1 VVVTGDTS
9 RSDTSNLLVSPVTAT
24 AQTQPQP
31 HATLLRTLEQH
42 QGAINYFSRALNA
55 NQGLGVGT
63 HWDVICRERERESY
77 AQPGLGRPVTGVW
90 VKGGPVC
97 NRALP

>member
-1 VVVTGDTS
+1 MVVTGDTS

-63 HWDVICRERERESY
+63 HWDVICNGTRRVL
-77 AQPGLGRPVTGVW
+77 PGRGDDSDASVIRDRAAYTQASSGR
-90 VKGGPVC
+90 
-97 NRALP
+97 R